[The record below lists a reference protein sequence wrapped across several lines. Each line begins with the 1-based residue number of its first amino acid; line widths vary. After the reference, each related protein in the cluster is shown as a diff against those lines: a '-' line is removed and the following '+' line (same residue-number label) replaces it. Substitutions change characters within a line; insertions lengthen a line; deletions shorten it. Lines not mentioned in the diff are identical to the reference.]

1 MASVLRT
8 DSLTKVY
15 AKNTVV
21 DHVSMNIEQGDIY
34 GLIGRNGAG
43 KTTLMKMIGGVAAPT
58 SGAYEFFGEKD
69 NTKTLSRIG
78 CLIESPSLYPELTVW
93 ENMMFYNKL
102 LGITD
107 KKNIDEILDY
117 VGISEAKK
125 KKTKQLSLGM
135 KQRLG
140 IGIALIGYPDM
151 LILDE
156 PINGLDPTGI
166 VDIRN
171 LLLKLN
177 KEKGVTLLISSHI
190 LGELERLATRFG
202 VIDRGVL
209 VDEITYEELLEK
221 TRKAVRIEGLDPRK
235 VAVTLEEMKL
245 NDYKVIDGGKV
256 MVYCDTGL
264 SGKINRALGEKGMYA
279 ESIGT
284 VGQDL
289 ETYFVEKMGGG
300 VQNA

>member
-15 AKNTVV
+15 GKNTVV

-202 VIDRGVL
+202 VIDKGVL

-245 NDYKVIDGGKV
+245 NDNKVIDGGKV
-256 MVYCDTGL
+256 MVYCDIGL

-289 ETYFVEKMGGG
+289 ETYFIEKMGGG

>member
-15 AKNTVV
+15 GKNTVV

-209 VDEITYEELLEK
+209 VDEIKYEELLEK

-256 MVYCDTGL
+256 MVYCDIGL

-289 ETYFVEKMGGG
+289 ETYFIEKMGGG

>member
-1 MASVLRT
+1 MVSVLKT

-15 AKNTVV
+15 GRNTVV
-21 DHVSMNIEQGDIY
+21 DHVSMRIDQGDIY

-43 KTTLMKMIGGVAAPT
+43 KTTFMKMIGAIAAPT
-58 SGAYEFFGEKD
+58 SGTYEFFGEKD
-69 NTKTLSRIG
+69 NSKTLPRIG
-78 CLIESPSLYPELTVW
+78 CLIESPSLYSELTVY

-107 KKNIDEILDY
+107 PRNIDEIIDY
-117 VGISEAKK
+117 IGLGEAKK
-125 KKTKQLSLGM
+125 KKTKKLSLGM

-140 IGIALIGYPDM
+140 IGIALVGYPDM

-177 KEKGVTLLISSHI
+177 RERGVTLLISSHI
-190 LGELERLATRFG
+190 LGELERLATKFG

-209 VDEITYEELLEK
+209 VDELTNEELLEK
-221 TRKAVRIEGLDPRK
+221 NRRAVGIQGLDPRK
-235 VAVTLEEMKL
+235 VVVTLEEMNL
-245 NDYKVIDGGKV
+245 RDYKVLDGGKV
-256 MVYCDTGL
+256 LVYCDTGL

-279 ESIGT
+279 ESISIE
-284 VGQDL
+284 GQDL

-300 VQNA
+300 TKNA